1 MYSAGRVCSVRSGVS
16 PRRAHLTESP
26 SAWCRRAIFLL
37 KGIFIMSDF
46 ELFQSMIDASK
57 GNQNKDMT
65 ARFYDRSVKT
75 ERIDENGLP
84 VFKDVCF
91 VEIRVK
97 DSYDVYDQPA
107 TEEKKQRF
115 ATEYSRYLVGKKQV
129 ENGSPLEQFAFLT
142 AAEIDSLKYR
152 GIFTVEALAELD
164 EQKARDLHVEKERSL
179 ALKFLEKARGNSDIA
194 AWQQKEE
201 ALKCEL
207 TVKDAQISR
216 LKAELESLRKKAN
229 FRKEKSQSKH

>member
-1 MYSAGRVCSVRSGVS
+1 
-16 PRRAHLTESP
+16 
-26 SAWCRRAIFLL
+26 
-37 KGIFIMSDF
+37 MSDF

-84 VFKDVCF
+84 VFEDVCF

-142 AAEIDSLKYR
+142 AFLQLKHWR
-152 GIFTVEALAELD
+152 SWMSKKPGICTW
-164 EQKARDLHVEKERSL
+164 KK
-179 ALKFLEKARGNSDIA
+179 NA
-194 AWQQKEE
+194 AWRLSFWKRREE
-201 ALKCEL
+201 IPILRHG
-207 TVKDAQISR
+207 SR
-216 LKAELESLRKKAN
+216 KR
-229 FRKEKSQSKH
+229 RR